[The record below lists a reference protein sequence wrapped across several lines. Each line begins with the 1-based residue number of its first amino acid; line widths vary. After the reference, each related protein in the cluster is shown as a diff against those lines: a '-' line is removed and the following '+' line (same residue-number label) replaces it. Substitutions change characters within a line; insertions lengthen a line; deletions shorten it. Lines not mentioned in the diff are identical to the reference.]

1 MIQASRYGLSS
12 LFFLGFPFSRNNL
25 IKFSLK
31 SLLATL
37 APWIFVFLWST
48 GFIGAKFGLPWAE
61 PFTFLFYRMLLS
73 IVVFSVLIMVF
84 KPTIPKSRRVIGHSV
99 ISGLLIHGAFLG
111 GVFGSIKLGM
121 SAGLGALIVGM
132 QPLMTAVLA
141 RPMLGDRVT
150 RRQWIG
156 LFLGM
161 TGITIVL
168 GERAATSAGNSL
180 FNGFGLG
187 SLTMALTALVG
198 IAFGTL
204 WQKKHCAEVHPI
216 MGAFIQYTAC
226 AVLFGVAA
234 ASFEEMKVI
243 WNLPFILALGWL
255 VFGLSLTAIL
265 LLMFLIK
272 KGEATKTASLFFL
285 VPPLTVIESYFLFD
299 ETLTFLGILGVVISV
314 TGVMI
319 VIGNPSRFIFR
330 RVVKKP

>member
-1 MIQASRYGLSS
+1 M
-12 LFFLGFPFSRNNL
+12 
-25 IKFSLK
+25 IKFSPK
-31 SLLATL
+31 SLTITL

-48 GFIGAKFGLPWAE
+48 GFIGAKYGLPWAE

-73 IVVFSVLIMVF
+73 IVVFFLLILIY
-84 KPTIPKSRRVIGHSV
+84 KPAIPTNRRLIGHSV
-99 ISGLLIHGAFLG
+99 ISGFLLHGAFLG

-141 RPMLGDRVT
+141 GPMLGDRVS

-161 TGITIVL
+161 TGIIIVL
-168 GERAATSAGNSL
+168 GERAATSTGNSL

-187 SLTMALTALVG
+187 SLIMALTALGG
-198 IAFGTL
+198 ISFGTL
-204 WQKKHCAEVHPI
+204 WQKKYCAEVHPLT
-216 MGAFIQYTAC
+216 GAFMQYTAC
-226 AVLFGVAA
+226 AILFGVAA
-234 ASFEEMKVI
+234 VSLEEMKVV
-243 WNLPFILALGWL
+243 WNLHFLLAMGWL

-285 VPPLTVIESYFLFD
+285 VPPLTVLESYFLFD
-299 ETLTFLGILGVVISV
+299 ETLSFLAMLGVVISV
-314 TGVMI
+314 SGVMV
-319 VIGNPSRFIFR
+319 VISNPSRLIFR
-330 RVVKKP
+330 RIVRGHDDDGNQPN